1 MNIYEKFLKWLI
13 RTMLHISSFLSNC
26 ATKLQEVSLKE
37 QFYVFVPSADKPRVI
52 HNTYKAASKEAQRL
66 QDIVISGETIEILQ
80 VVKRLEA
87 YGIPF

>member
-1 MNIYEKFLKWLI
+1 
-13 RTMLHISSFLSNC
+13 MLHISSLINNC

-52 HNTYKAASKEAQRL
+52 HNTYKDAFNEARRL
-66 QDIVISGETIEILQ
+66 QDVVISGETIEILQ